1 MRGDKIKG
9 QVPIKLN
16 EWNRKRGND
25 RNVIPFHNYK
35 IYFLSYSS
43 ALLDIMS
50 QPKTVQK
57 YLGHA
62 TLQMTMDLYT
72 SVMPKHLS
80 NEIDKLDNELE
91 KLSESGEEIIDSRY
105 KQEKKNSIIT
115 FPGDSLVV

>member
-1 MRGDKIKG
+1 
-9 QVPIKLN
+9 
-16 EWNRKRGND
+16 
-25 RNVIPFHNYK
+25 
-35 IYFLSYSS
+35 
-43 ALLDIMS
+43 
-50 QPKTVQK
+50 
-57 YLGHA
+57 
-62 TLQMTMDLYT
+62 MTMDLYT

>member
-1 MRGDKIKG
+1 
-9 QVPIKLN
+9 
-16 EWNRKRGND
+16 
-25 RNVIPFHNYK
+25 
-35 IYFLSYSS
+35 
-43 ALLDIMS
+43 MS

-80 NEIDKLDNELE
+80 NELISWIMNWKTLQR
-91 KLSESGEEIIDSRY
+91 SGEEIIDSRY

>member
-1 MRGDKIKG
+1 
-9 QVPIKLN
+9 
-16 EWNRKRGND
+16 
-25 RNVIPFHNYK
+25 
-35 IYFLSYSS
+35 
-43 ALLDIMS
+43 MS

-91 KLSESGEEIIDSRY
+91 KLSKSGE
-105 KQEKKNSIIT
+105 
-115 FPGDSLVV
+115 

>member
-1 MRGDKIKG
+1 
-9 QVPIKLN
+9 
-16 EWNRKRGND
+16 
-25 RNVIPFHNYK
+25 
-35 IYFLSYSS
+35 
-43 ALLDIMS
+43 MS

-91 KLSESGEEIIDSRY
+91 KLSESGEEIIDSRN
-105 KQEKKNSIIT
+105 KLEKKNCIIT